1 MTAGSTVLH
10 TPESSVPMIRILL
23 ADDHAAVRRG
33 FRRILS
39 TDDACDVCAEA
50 VNGADAVAL
59 AVARQPDV
67 VILDVF
73 MPVLSGIEAA
83 RRIRAAL
90 PGAEIAIVTLHED
103 DELRRAAS
111 VAGARA
117 FLYKSEADEHL
128 LAAVHALAEHR
139 PYAVPRRDLDAP
151 RSQRVSLPWLRS
163 AGD

>member
-1 MTAGSTVLH
+1 
-10 TPESSVPMIRILL
+10 MIRILL

-39 TDDACDVCAEA
+39 TDEACDICAEA
-50 VNGADAVAL
+50 MNGEDAIAL
-59 AVARQPDV
+59 AVERRPSV

-73 MPVLSGIEAA
+73 MPLLSGIEAA
-83 RRIRAAL
+83 RRIHAL
-90 PGAEIAIVTLHED
+90 LPDTEIAIVTMHDD

-111 VAGARA
+111 AAGARA

-139 PYAVPRRDLDAP
+139 PYVVARRDAEPLP
-151 RSQRVSLPWLRS
+151 SQRASGS
-163 AGD
+163 